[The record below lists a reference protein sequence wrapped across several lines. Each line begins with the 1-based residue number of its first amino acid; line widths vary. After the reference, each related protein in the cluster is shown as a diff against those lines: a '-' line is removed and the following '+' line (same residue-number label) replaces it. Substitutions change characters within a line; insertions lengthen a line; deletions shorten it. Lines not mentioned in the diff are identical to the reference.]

1 MASREGPAAATVGGE
16 GSPADQAEYEGVWEK
31 GLKAAKAPGTGSN
44 NTALLAA
51 AVSNLTA
58 QIITSLRTAR
68 AKGERDDGDQASKN
82 IARFLFG
89 KGKSSGEGIDNC
101 IRWAILYDAAKR
113 EPAADS
119 AESHESNAPT
129 SLVGIILDQEKGL
142 AFETLGPRAKLVE
155 DCKCRG
161 KSHGSE
167 GIDHSKLE
175 KEGFKGSP
183 FHNAVKSAANAG
195 AIKSMIDH
203 MRLYCQDQ
211 ARLPKDQRRRFPF
224 WTSPSSDNPEELLL
238 KALQEPVKGYDSKV
252 TVLWPA
258 STNDLETKGQ
268 LETLAVLLQHPGITQ
283 VNYDKTFEKA
293 MLGGRVRV
301 VEAFLGNQELRNKYA
316 NSENIIKAM
325 DSTNQD
331 SIQEYEDDVGHFQD
345 IERRR
350 RDIVNLLLECID
362 EYDPRSN
369 IFDNAVAQKIIEL
382 NLVDAW
388 EKRPRKINQVT
399 GALDETNLLH
409 SAVYHQRLDF
419 VRMFID
425 TFSSS
430 VAKKALVPNTER
442 PRTDNGNAAVKAEG
456 HYPLW
461 YNRKVFEGS
470 EWVDRPK
477 DKTGVQ
483 QKIRNELVLATI
495 RQVEKMQR
503 LSGIF
508 RESEGTFT
516 RHAHDRE
523 AADVT
528 GSQSKVGQASM
539 NS

>member
-1 MASREGPAAATVGGE
+1 MYR
-16 GSPADQAEYEGVWEK
+16 
-31 GLKAAKAPGTGSN
+31 
-44 NTALLAA
+44 
-51 AVSNLTA
+51 
-58 QIITSLRTAR
+58 R
-68 AKGERDDGDQASKN
+68 
-82 IARFLFG
+82 
-89 KGKSSGEGIDNC
+89 
-101 IRWAILYDAAKR
+101 IR
-113 EPAADS
+113 
-119 AESHESNAPT
+119 H
-129 SLVGIILDQEKGL
+129 
-142 AFETLGPRAKLVE
+142 
-155 DCKCRG
+155 
-161 KSHGSE
+161 
-167 GIDHSKLE
+167 
-175 KEGFKGSP
+175 
-183 FHNAVKSAANAG
+183 
-195 AIKSMIDH
+195 AIK
-203 MRLYCQDQ
+203 L
-211 ARLPKDQRRRFPF
+211 
-224 WTSPSSDNPEELLL
+224 
-238 KALQEPVKGYDSKV
+238 
-252 TVLWPA
+252 
-258 STNDLETKGQ
+258 
-268 LETLAVLLQHPGITQ
+268 
-283 VNYDKTFEKA
+283 
-293 MLGGRVRV
+293 
-301 VEAFLGNQELRNKYA
+301 
-316 NSENIIKAM
+316 
-325 DSTNQD
+325 
-331 SIQEYEDDVGHFQD
+331 
-345 IERRR
+345 
-350 RDIVNLLLECID
+350 
-362 EYDPRSN
+362 
-369 IFDNAVAQKIIEL
+369 FDNAVAQKIIEL
-382 NLVDAW
+382 NPW

-516 RHAHDRE
+516 RHAHERE